1 MFILVF
7 IVMFGPKKGFIGVYS
22 SAWTVTGLFQNL
34 TLLKAS
40 NLNGGHNFL
49 HRFQFTIITSKL
61 TTYVL
66 FAF

>member
-22 SAWTVTGLFQNL
+22 SAWSVTGLFQNL

-40 NLNGGHNFL
+40 KAGLKSSVT

-66 FAF
+66 FTF